1 MTRMKPRRRTRSGRK
16 LAGQPQLQVPV
27 LAAEPK
33 PVRGVKLKHVSAFT
47 VLLSVLCLCAF
58 LIGRVDAVPAGNTQQ
73 EQKVRRRQPA
83 ESGVSQEQRYVAESS
98 QLRTRLRI
106 SS

>member
-1 MTRMKPRRRTRSGRK
+1 M
-16 LAGQPQLQVPV
+16 QPQPDV
-27 LAAEPK
+27 LILLAESK

-47 VLLSVLCLCAF
+47 MLLSVLCLCAF
-58 LIGRVDAVPAGNTQQ
+58 LIGRVEAAPAGNTQQ
-73 EQKVRRRQPA
+73 ERKVRRRQPA
-83 ESGVSQEQRYVAESS
+83 ESEISQAQQYVAESS

>member
-1 MTRMKPRRRTRSGRK
+1 V
-16 LAGQPQLQVPV
+16 QPQPDGLI
-27 LAAEPK
+27 LLAEPK

-47 VLLSVLCLCAF
+47 MFLSVLCLCAF
-58 LIGRVDAVPAGNTQQ
+58 LIGHVDAVAAGKTQQ
-73 EQKVRRRQPA
+73 GQKVRRRQPA
-83 ESGVSQEQRYVAESS
+83 ESGISQAQQYVAESS

>member
-1 MTRMKPRRRTRSGRK
+1 MTRMKAKKRTRSVRK
-16 LAGQPQLQVPV
+16 FEVQPQPGV
-27 LAAEPK
+27 LILLAEPK

-47 VLLSVLCLCAF
+47 MLLSVLCLCAF
-58 LIGRVDAVPAGNTQQ
+58 IIGRVDAVPAGNTQQ

-83 ESGVSQEQRYVAESS
+83 ESGIFQAQQYVAESS
-98 QLRTRLRI
+98 QLRTRLQI